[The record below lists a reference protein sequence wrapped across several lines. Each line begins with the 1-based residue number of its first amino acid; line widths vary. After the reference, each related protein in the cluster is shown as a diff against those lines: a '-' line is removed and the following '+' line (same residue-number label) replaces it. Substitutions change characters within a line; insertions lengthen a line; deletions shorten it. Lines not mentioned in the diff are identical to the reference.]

1 MKQRGGNALG
11 IDEDEPLFRALQ
23 LTVLSLLLNTDLIS
37 VILIATA
44 WTDSSGDAAVNSMTE
59 NIVRRVNSAAEKL
72 GVASRY
78 RYINY
83 ASAAQTDEIFPGYG
97 EQNMQRLKQIQKA
110 VDPKGV
116 FTSKGLWRGFRK
128 LL

>member
-1 MKQRGGNALG
+1 
-11 IDEDEPLFRALQ
+11 
-23 LTVLSLLLNTDLIS
+23 
-37 VILIATA
+37 
-44 WTDSSGDAAVNSMTE
+44 MTE
-59 NIVRRVNSAAEKL
+59 NTIQKLTSAAEKL
-72 GVASRY
+72 GVANRY

-83 ASAAQTDEIFPGYG
+83 ASAAQTDEVFPGYG
-97 EQNMQRLKQIQKA
+97 GENMQRLKQIQMA